1 MRPGSDQVTYNQVTI
16 HSIPGNYLFA
26 KLIYSLENFA
36 QGGTFLDDTN
46 TTVRAADHGHTDCRA
61 SLETLARIG
70 DKWTVLVVGALAR
83 GPIRYNQIR
92 RVVEG
97 ISQRML
103 TLTLKGLEQDG
114 LVSRTVYPTIPPR
127 VDYELTDLGR
137 TLIVPLQAVHAWTV
151 EHQPAMLA
159 TREKFAERQRQAE
172 SRQASF
178 ITPK

>member
-1 MRPGSDQVTYNQVTI
+1 
-16 HSIPGNYLFA
+16 LFA
-26 KLIYSLENFA
+26 ELIYSLRNFA

-46 TTVRAADHGHTDCRA
+46 TAVRVAEHGHSECRAAATA
-61 SLETLARIG
+61 TLARIG
-70 DKWTVLVVGALAR
+70 DKWTVLVVGALSQ

-127 VDYELTDLGR
+127 VEYELTDLGR
-137 TLIVPLQAVHAWTV
+137 TLIVPLRAVHAWAV
-151 EHQPAMLA
+151 EHLPAMLA
-159 TREKFAERQRQAE
+159 AREKSAERERQAA

-178 ITPK
+178 TTPT